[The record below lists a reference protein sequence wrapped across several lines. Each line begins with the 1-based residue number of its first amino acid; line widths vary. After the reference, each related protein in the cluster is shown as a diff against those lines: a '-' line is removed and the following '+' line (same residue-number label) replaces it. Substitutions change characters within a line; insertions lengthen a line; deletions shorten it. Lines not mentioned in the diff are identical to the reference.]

1 MFDKRPHFS
10 LEINTFTT
18 AMKKLTTLFLFS
30 IIFPN
35 LFSQVANTGI
45 MDTTGGIGIKQLS
58 IGGYIDT
65 YYGGTFS
72 KTSGNNIPYFVSMAR
87 NNEVNINLMYLDLRY
102 HTKNF
107 RARIVPGFGTYINA
121 NYASEPGSL
130 KNIVEASAGF
140 KISKKKDIWLDAGV
154 LGSPYTNESAI
165 SKDQLVYTRSFAPE
179 YVPYYL
185 TGAKLTFPT
194 TNKSKFSIY
203 LINGWQQIQDVNGNK
218 SLGTQL
224 EFHPNKYALINW
236 NTYIGNESSSVNPSF
251 KTRYFSDVYLIY
263 SKNKISASACVYF
276 GNQTVEGGDN
286 FWGQIN
292 VMGKYTFTPKLSLS
306 GRLEYFED
314 KRGVQVRS
322 VNNYD
327 KPGSLNDIF
336 IPFNS
341 YSGSLCFNYK
351 INDNALFRLEGRQF
365 YSKENNYQ
373 DSNGAPSKNMTWLI
387 SNVTVWF

>member
-1 MFDKRPHFS
+1 
-10 LEINTFTT
+10 
-18 AMKKLTTLFLFS
+18 MKKLTTLFLFLLL
-30 IIFPN
+30 FPI

-87 NNEVNINLMYLDLRY
+87 NNEVNINLMYLDLRS

-194 TNKSKFSIY
+194 TNKSTFSIY
-203 LINGWQQIQDVNGNK
+203 LINGWQQIQDVNDQK
-218 SLGTQL
+218 SIGTQV
-224 EFHPNKYALINW
+224 EYRPNKYKLINW
-236 NTYIGNESSSVNPSF
+236 NTYIGNESSAINPHF
-251 KTRYFSDVYLIY
+251 KTRYFSDIFWLY
-263 SKNKISASACVYF
+263 SKKKFSSSVCVYA
-276 GNQTVEGGDN
+276 GNQTDRWEGDN
-286 FWGQIN
+286 VWWQIN
-292 VMGKYTFTPKLSLS
+292 AMGKYAFTPKFSLS

-314 KRGVQVRS
+314 KNGVQVS
-322 VNNYD
+322 SINNVTSPWLEY
-327 KPGSLNDIF
+327 NDI
-336 IPFNS
+336 PFSS

-365 YSKENNYQ
+365 YSEENNYQ
-373 DSNGAPSKNMTWLI
+373 DYNGAPSKNMTWLI